1 MAVRSCFSAWER
13 WAVCGGILLNS
24 GSRLRRQ
31 LLGGRRSGA
40 LRVVGSF
47 VLAASSLFAQDPLP
61 IDEGVA
67 WRYFK
72 GTVEPSADWA
82 TPGFDDSEWLVGEMG
97 LGYNDDDARTVLS
110 DMRRNYYSVYARRA
124 FSVPEVGI
132 SSLLLSVDFDDG
144 FVAYLNGVEVAREN
158 VLGDPPSAG
167 TPASSPHG
175 DRRPQVFRIDR
186 GLLLPE
192 ANVLAVQGHNVRRT
206 DISFLLAVT
215 LSDADCNQNGVADT
229 LDVSTGTSADCNQ
242 NLVPD
247 ECDAGRIRSAVF
259 VPIEGAS
266 LPLVT
271 EVATGDFNG
280 DGLPDIAGLQNGGF
294 PGSVVALQLNNGD
307 ASFTP
312 NPTLWFVEGIR
323 GYVVGDFVEDGVD
336 DIVVFLADEFDSLV
350 VVSGEQ
356 RFPPIRL
363 GTVAAPQVD
372 SGFGSAPWSGDF
384 DGDGHLDV
392 AAVHVGLGAV
402 RVVLYLNFHGNGV
415 FQPNTVF
422 QSPLLHEM
430 LASDLGGDGLPDL
443 LLWNPSGAD
452 ETVLLENLNGTSFE
466 PIPLP
471 EVSLRGTVH
480 AGDLDGDGL
489 PEIVTAADELLGAF
503 PNVAGLPVAPATV
516 FARDDGVLRSVLAVV
531 DLDLNGALDL
541 VTTRSEESADGA
553 NDLALF
559 LNDRHGGL
567 FEKPLEITHTRTVT
581 VGDFDG
587 DGAPDLIAWSPEAE
601 ILLNTPVGLSG
612 DEDRNGVPDECER
625 RFVRGDCDGDGEVG
639 GSLTDG
645 LFLLNFN
652 FAVGAEPGCFAAC
665 DADGDGRVRGL
676 LTDALYLLNFS
687 FLGGPSPPPP
697 FPECGL
703 DVTSG
708 NVGCE
713 QTPPACAG

>member
-1 MAVRSCFSAWER
+1 
-13 WAVCGGILLNS
+13 
-24 GSRLRRQ
+24 
-31 LLGGRRSGA
+31 
-40 LRVVGSF
+40 VGSF
-47 VLAASSLFAQDPLP
+47 VLAASSLFAQAPLP

-72 GTVEPSADWA
+72 GTVEPPADWA

-215 LSDADCNQNGVADT
+215 LSDADCNQNGVADA

-242 NLVPD
+242 NLIPD
-247 ECDAGRIRSAVF
+247 DCDVGRIPSPVF
-259 VPIEGAS
+259 VPIEETS
-266 LPLVT
+266 LPAMT
-271 EVATGDFNG
+271 AVATGDFNG
-280 DGLPDIAGLQNGGF
+280 DGLTDVAGLQSVGF
-294 PGSVVALQLNNGD
+294 TGRRLARHLNNGD

-312 NPTLWFVEGIR
+312 NPALWFAERIR

-336 DIVVFLADEFDSLV
+336 DIVVLLADEFGSLV
-350 VVSGEQ
+350 VVSGDP
-356 RFPPIRL
+356 RFPPVRPETVT
-363 GTVAAPQVD
+363 GTLTNH
-372 SGFGSAPWSGDF
+372 GLLSAPLSGDF

-392 AAVHVGLGAV
+392 AAVQDGRNAT
-402 RVVLYLNFHGNGV
+402 RVVLYFNLHGNGV
-415 FQPNTVF
+415 LQPITVF
-422 QSPLLHEM
+422 QSEWRYEM
-430 LASDLGGDGLPDL
+430 VASDLGGDGLSDL
-443 LLWNPSGAD
+443 LIWDPYAPD
-452 ETVLLENLNGTSFE
+452 ETVLLENLNGTTFE

-503 PNVAGLPVAPATV
+503 PNVRGLLVAPATV
-516 FARDDGVLRSVLAVV
+516 FARDGEVFRSVLTVA
-531 DLDLNGALDL
+531 DLDLDGALDL
-541 VTTRSEESADGA
+541 VTTESQESTGRN
-553 NDLALF
+553 NDLVLF
-559 LNDRHGGL
+559 MNDGTGDL
-567 FEKPLEITHTRTVT
+567 LETPFDVT
-581 VGDFDG
+581 DTAAVVVGDFNG

-601 ILLNTPVGLSG
+601 IFLNTPVGLSG

-665 DADGDGRVRGL
+665 DADGDGRVHGL

-708 NVGCE
+708 SVGCE
-713 QTPPACAG
+713 QTPPACAA